1 MLGILGDVFGGHAAK
16 GLRIESAVCS
26 ERGLVRPDNQDS
38 FFKSDEQ
45 MVYCVA
51 DGMGGGEGG
60 AKASSIVAECVRKAV
75 ESHKGDYGERVKS
88 VADAIREA
96 NAEIRAYAQKMNY
109 RQMATTAT
117 VLMSDPDDATEAV
130 IGYVG
135 DSRVYRFRDG
145 HLAQVTRDHTLAE
158 ELKRMARL
166 NIPIGVDGRASRLSH
181 VLTRAVGI
189 EDEVTLD
196 WRRIDLR
203 EGDTVIISSD
213 GLYDVLPDDEIRRL
227 LSEGGT
233 PEAVVRRLSD
243 SIVQG
248 GAIDNYT
255 IILLK
260 VGGGR

>member
-1 MLGILGDVFGGHAAK
+1 MLGILGDVLGGSAAK
-16 GLRIESAVCS
+16 GRRIESAACS

-60 AKASSIVAECVRKAV
+60 AKASSIVAECVHKAV
-75 ESHKGDYGERVKS
+75 ESHKDYDERVKA

-96 NAEIRAYAQKMNY
+96 NAEIRVYAQKMNY

-145 HLAQVTRDHTLAE
+145 HLEQVTRDHTLAE

-203 EGDTVIISSD
+203 EGDMAIISSD

-233 PEAVVRRLSD
+233 PEAVIRRLSD
-243 SIVQG
+243 SIVRG

-255 IILLK
+255 IILIK
-260 VGGGR
+260 VV